1 MLGVSLHCSE
11 RGIIICK
18 YSANLLKWYRGTLL
32 ISDWGVADAFHPHN
46 NYINYMELSALLN
59 STMISNHNTF
69 LNPPTFP

>member
-32 ISDWGVADAFHPHN
+32 ISDWGVADAF
-46 NYINYMELSALLN
+46 S
-59 STMISNHNTF
+59 ST
-69 LNPPTFP
+69 